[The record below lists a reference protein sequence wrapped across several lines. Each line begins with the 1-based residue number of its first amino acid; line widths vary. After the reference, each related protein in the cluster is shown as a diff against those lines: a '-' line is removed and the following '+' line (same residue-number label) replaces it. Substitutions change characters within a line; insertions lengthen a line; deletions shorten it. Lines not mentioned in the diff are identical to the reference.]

1 MNINERIFDKLKEK
15 GMSQKELSKLTGISQ
30 STISDWKNHN
40 KVPGSDKL
48 LLISKALGI
57 TVDELIS
64 DEAIPNSDESFVI
77 DYFRKADAEQK
88 SRILAYIN
96 KLSAM
101 SGFEKMNQLTAKSE
115 PNIVD
120 ADFLNKKLL
129 ARKLRKLARLDRI
142 VLDESEHD
150 SKLNLHLFKYLDYLG
165 IDKLDYI
172 KSYLKTIQP
181 FMLTEMKSQ
190 EKFEN
195 AICVLDGGYRIS
207 LYIKV
212 DATKGEEVIVS
223 FHENNKGG
231 IARSNHKNT
240 NNSYVYVFADSIG
253 SQVVG
258 TDNYTINLFITRGV
272 KTIPINVPATKY
284 DEDGFLVR
292 LSYITNAITDIVNQY
307 LEELYTSDIEFSQI
321 DLFSSLNQ
329 LSFTSYGNDI
339 FSNISL
345 LIDSVLVQKN
355 PISKQVADGALCIY
369 CSSVQLLENDK
380 KELLEALKERFRV
393 NASRVMPLLI
403 ERIENNLI

>member
-1 MNINERIFDKLKEK
+1 MSINERIFDKLKER
-15 GMSQKELSKLTGISQ
+15 GMSQKGLSKLTGISQ

-64 DEAIPNSDESFVI
+64 DEAIQNSDESFVI
-77 DYFRKADAEQK
+77 DYFRKADAGQK

-101 SGFEKMNQLTAKSE
+101 SGFEKMNQLTAKPE

-212 DATKGEEVIVS
+212 DSTKGEEVIVS
-223 FHENNKGG
+223 FHENNKNG
-231 IARSNHKNT
+231 IAKTNTKFSNNT
-240 NNSYVYVFADSIG
+240 YVYVFADSIG
-253 SQVVG
+253 SHVLDS
-258 TDNYTINLFITRGV
+258 DNYTINLFITRGV

-345 LIDSVLVQKN
+345 LIDSVLVQTN